1 MKIYI
6 SGKISGLP
14 TEIAEDNFHRSEELL
29 TAIGFETVNPM
40 REIAKEHRE
49 WIDYICDDLRLLN
62 DCDAIYLQSNW
73 TESQGANI
81 ERAFAKAKG
90 IRIFYA
96 TSKDEFCRICKIK
109 SAIER
114 VVNNLPTDWLTVGR
128 KSLVVIART
137 IMCYEMIRS
146 RIPQV
151 TILEYLQRGRTMVD
165 YYVDK
170 YEWGIKLDASFRET
184 ANKIKELIDSEN
196 GIELE

>member
-6 SGKISGLP
+6 SGKITGLP
-14 TEIAEDNFHRSEELL
+14 TEIAEENFRRSEELL

-40 REIAKEHRE
+40 REIAKKHRE

-73 TESQGANI
+73 TDSQGSNI
-81 ERAFAKAKG
+81 ERSFAKAKG

-109 SAIER
+109 SCIER

-170 YEWGIKLDASFRET
+170 YEWGVKLDTSFRET

-196 GIELE
+196 GTDIE

>member
-6 SGKISGLP
+6 SGKITGLP
-14 TEIAEDNFHRSEELL
+14 NEIAEENFRRSEELL
-29 TAIGFETVNPM
+29 TEIGFETVNPM
-40 REIAKEHRE
+40 REIAKKHRE

-73 TESQGANI
+73 TDSQGANI

-90 IRIFYA
+90 LRIFYA

-114 VVNNLPTDWLTVGR
+114 IVNNLPTDWLTVGR

-170 YEWGIKLDASFRET
+170 YEWGVKLDTSFRET

-196 GIELE
+196 GTELE